1 MVPFLMQINNV
12 LILEHV
18 SASQLINTLS
28 SSLLNPPTSKNITA
42 SKAWS
47 LRSLQL
53 VDRVLEEESTGLSSS
68 AKGMCERARIVG
80 EFNMGA
86 LLEVRYQES
95 LFNPAKISRELMFG
109 WLSRF

>member
-1 MVPFLMQINNV
+1 MLIN
-12 LILEHV
+12 LSFDH
-18 SASQLINTLS
+18 QLINTLS

-53 VDRVLEEESTGLSSS
+53 ADRALEEEASDT
-68 AKGMCERARIVG
+68 KGSGAVKSICERARIVA

-86 LLEVRYQES
+86 LLEVS
-95 LFNPAKISRELMFG
+95 L
-109 WLSRF
+109 RFLDYTKANIARITDPIQPLL